1 MQFENDPCLICELED
16 QKVGRLGDTSENVSW
31 EVRCDRCGHYGV
43 ASQDVATALSRMRRH
58 NRPKFSGW
66 IRGENRSERNPNID
80 MTIFDERIESN
91 MPTSNQ
97 RALFYIAEA
106 LYDVGGVG
114 EHFRFLHERYVGATY
129 SESSEGLQ
137 ELLRYLN
144 DCGFF
149 AQMTMGGENSQA
161 VVTVKGEE
169 AALDID
175 K

>member
-1 MQFENDPCLICELED
+1 
-16 QKVGRLGDTSENVSW
+16 
-31 EVRCDRCGHYGV
+31 
-43 ASQDVATALSRMRRH
+43 
-58 NRPKFSGW
+58 
-66 IRGENRSERNPNID
+66 